1 MAGGYREL
9 EDVTADVGIRAWGST
24 LTEAIL
30 FTSEGLF
37 SFISNLGTLTGS
49 DSRTIS
55 IKAPDLDSLLI
66 NFLNEIIFL
75 EETESFLPKAVE
87 SLVLEDQALTAVV
100 KGDIYDP
107 SKHDTNIHVKA
118 ATYHGLV
125 IKEGPDGW
133 EVEVIFDV

>member
-9 EDVTADVGIRAWGST
+9 EGVTADVGIGAWGST
-24 LTEAIL
+24 LSEAIL

-37 SFISNLGTLTGS
+37 SLISDLNTLTAS

-55 IKAPDLDSLLI
+55 IQAPDLDSLLI
-66 NFLNEIIFL
+66 NYLNEIIFL
-75 EETESFLPKAVE
+75 EETESFLPKTVE
-87 SLVLEDQALTAVV
+87 SFILEDLALTALI

-107 SKHDTNIHVKA
+107 ARHSPNIEVKA

-125 IKEGPDGW
+125 IKEDPEGW

>member
-9 EDVTADVGIRAWGST
+9 EGVTADVGIGAWGST
-24 LTEAIL
+24 LCEAIIY
-30 FTSEGLF
+30 TSVGLF
-37 SFISNLGTLTGS
+37 SLISDLNTLTGS

-55 IKAPDLDSLLI
+55 IQAPDLDSLLI
-66 NFLNEIIFL
+66 NYLNEIIFL
-75 EETESFLPKAVE
+75 EETESFLPKTVE
-87 SLVLEDQALTAVV
+87 SFILEDLALTALI

-107 SKHDTNIHVKA
+107 ARHSPNIEVKA

-125 IKEGPDGW
+125 IKEDPEGW

>member
-9 EDVTADVGIRAWGST
+9 EDVTADVGIRAWGLT

-37 SFISNLGTLTGS
+37 SLISDLNTLTGS

-55 IKAPDLDSLLI
+55 IQALDLDSLLI
-66 NFLNEIIFL
+66 NYLNEIIFL
-75 EETESFLPKAVE
+75 EDTESFLPKAVE

-100 KGDIYDP
+100 KGDIYD
-107 SKHDTNIHVKA
+107 SSRHDPNIEIKA

-125 IKEGPDGW
+125 IEKGPDGW

>member
-9 EDVTADVGIRAWGST
+9 EGVTADVGIGAWGST
-24 LTEAIL
+24 LSEAIL

-37 SFISNLGTLTGS
+37 SLISDLNTLTGS

-55 IKAPDLDSLLI
+55 VQAPDLDSLLI
-66 NFLNEIIFL
+66 NYLNEIIFL
-75 EETESFLPKAVE
+75 EETESFLPKTVE
-87 SLVLEDQALTAVV
+87 SLVLEDLALTAVI
-100 KGDIYDP
+100 KGDIYDSTRHSP
-107 SKHDTNIHVKA
+107 NIEVKA

-125 IKEGPDGW
+125 IEKGPDRW